1 MNNRFFRGFAVL
13 LVLLSLLSLGAFAS
27 GPEPSP
33 EPSSVPDGG
42 YLPLEEFLQVAGDD
56 YTVEAY
62 AIQSVPNTPVESS
75 AGLKGIL
82 LDLFGP
88 YMPTITQ
95 LQYRQGSNQYYTYVN
110 DISPDYPWL
119 CSAGIFALV
128 LLCLF
133 KLGGALLC
141 RI

>member
-27 GPEPSP
+27 EPEPSP

-56 YTVEAY
+56 YTVEVY
-62 AIQSVPNTPVESS
+62 SLQSEPNTPVTSS
-75 AGLKGIL
+75 TGLKGIL

-95 LQYRQGSNQYYTYVN
+95 FQYRQGSNQYYSYVN

-119 CSAGIFALV
+119 CSAAIFALV

-133 KLGGALLC
+133 KLGGCLLC

>member
-27 GPEPSP
+27 ELESSP
-33 EPSSVPDGG
+33 EPSSVLDGG

-56 YTVEAY
+56 YTVEVY
-62 AIQSVPNTPVESS
+62 SLQSDPNTPVTSS

-119 CSAGIFALV
+119 CSAAIFALV

-133 KLGGALLC
+133 KLGGGLLC

>member
-1 MNNRFFRGFAVL
+1 MNKHFFRILALLLVSLSLFSVSSFAVD
-13 LVLLSLLSLGAFAS
+13 A
-27 GPEPSP
+27 EQSP
-33 EPSSVPDGG
+33 GESSGG
-42 YLPLEEFLQVAGDD
+42 YLPLDEFLQVAGDD
-56 YTVEAY
+56 YTVEVY
-62 AIQSVPNTPVESS
+62 AVQSDPNTPVTSS
-75 AGLKGIL
+75 TGLKGIL

-95 LQYRQGSNQYYTYVN
+95 LQYRQGSNQYYSYVN

-119 CSAGIFALV
+119 CAAAIFALI

-141 RI
+141 RL